1 MFYSKSKSFYKLF
14 TFTIKLLFVSRGMGT
29 PTESL
34 SSKQRL
40 FKFVHLSPTSPLI
53 DMSAAACSRAK
64 WKPKIQIKFLD

>member
-1 MFYSKSKSFYKLF
+1 MSG
-14 TFTIKLLFVSRGMGT
+14 GMGT

-64 WKPKIQIKFLD
+64 WKPKIQI